1 MQSKAIRT
9 SKGSILK
16 TILDFR
22 KNIEDLKPNDFKT
35 LSNYAKR
42 FISLILS
49 GGITES
55 TLFAYSKAKM
65 SNIDG
70 FLKSGKN
77 ALKKDKD
84 LSESEFWTIIL
95 VYIYKC
101 VLKERCN
108 LKTPDLIEILSSEC
122 FRTPKKKIVEK
133 EIIRHLF
140 LFARIM
146 DAYGDKNE

>member
-9 SKGSILK
+9 SKSSILK

-22 KNIEDLKPNDFKT
+22 KNIDLKSDDFKM

-55 TLFAYSKAKM
+55 ILFAYSKAKV
-65 SNIDG
+65 SNVDD
-70 FLKSGKN
+70 FLKSGEN
-77 ALKKDKD
+77 ALKKDEN
-84 LSESEFWTIIL
+84 LSESDFWTIIL
-95 VYIYKC
+95 VYIYKY
-101 VLKERCN
+101 VLKKRYSIE
-108 LKTPDLIEILSSEC
+108 TPDLIEILSSEC
-122 FRTPKKKIVEK
+122 FRTPQKKIVEK